1 MGTMPPGGMMPL
13 ITQSDSSASSGVVR
27 NCRFGPKTSRTGCAL
42 CLKTRTEGEWRDEF
56 SNLTLLLVGCVRI
69 SYVEAYSA
77 LEAMRGFQ
85 NLASAF
91 TDNNAGGHGVAGRY
105 ARSD

>member
-1 MGTMPPGGMMPL
+1 MPF

-27 NCRFGPKTSRTGCAL
+27 NCRVGPKTSRRGCAL
-42 CLKTRTEGEWRDEF
+42 CLKTRTEGGWRDEF
-56 SNLTLLLVGCVRI
+56 SNLTLLLVGCVQI
-69 SYVEAYSA
+69 GYIDAYSA
-77 LEAMRGFQ
+77 LQAMRGFQ

-91 TDNNAGGHGVAGRY
+91 TDNDAGEIGVAGRY

>member
-1 MGTMPPGGMMPL
+1 MPL

-27 NCRFGPKTSRTGCAL
+27 NCRVGPKTSRTGCAL

-56 SNLTLLLVGCVRI
+56 ANLTLLLMGCVQI
-69 SYVEAYSA
+69 GYVEAYSA
-77 LEAMRGFQ
+77 LQAMRSFQ